1 MTYEELKAAYEAAV
15 QKCSE
20 LEKENDEL
28 KNRTRLRLFTSSI
41 WKSRYS
47 NGTRYSS
54 DRKARNRNCAPR
66 RRAGS
71 QTGEKPVRKGLTNHR

>member
-28 KNRTRLRLFTSSI
+28 KNRTKIKLFTSSI

-47 NGTRYSS
+47 NGTRCSS
-54 DRKARNRNCAPR
+54 DRKARNRNSSAMGR
-66 RRAGS
+66 
-71 QTGEKPVRKGLTNHR
+71 